1 MTSQIHVVPKSGLL
15 LPQKYLKIMSVYHC
29 VDCELKHLSIKGL
42 VSAVQKVSCH
52 SSNRVFD
59 LQEMNTGL
67 IFN

>member
-42 VSAVQKVSCH
+42 VSAVQKFHVILQI
-52 SSNRVFD
+52 VFFD